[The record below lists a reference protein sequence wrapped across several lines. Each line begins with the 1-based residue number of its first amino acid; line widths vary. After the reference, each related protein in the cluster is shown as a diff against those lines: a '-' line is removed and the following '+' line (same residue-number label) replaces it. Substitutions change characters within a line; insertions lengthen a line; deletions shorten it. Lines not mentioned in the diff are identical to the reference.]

1 MFSKPDTT
9 LSDYSSISTAT
20 LRHWMDNM
28 STFIGTSIPNM
39 VNNQVKAPQR
49 TLTGAID
56 PNTYYATKEMDY
68 ITENPMHIKIHRVA
82 NGFVVQTVVREG
94 DRHTAHIATTIEEVH
109 EIITTQLVTKKMEG
123 K

>member
-1 MFSKPDTT
+1 
-9 LSDYSSISTAT
+9 
-20 LRHWMDNM
+20 MDNM